1 MSLLLDALKRAEQ
14 EKSVREGGGG
24 SAASAASPPPRA
36 GGTVLELQPV
46 NNAHAGISATRAGD
60 AHGAQ
65 TLFEAKAAA
74 NRAAE
79 TRAKGP
85 LLAAIGAIAIIVLAA
100 GAYVWFSI
108 QSLTPRTP
116 VLNAPPRPP
125 AAPTPPP
132 AAGIAPS
139 VASAPP
145 SAAMV
150 SPVHPPATP
159 PPPAPPRENPVAEAA
174 QKRVLELL
182 KEPPKTA
189 ASNAAAPSPATPAAG
204 AVQLERSIEKAR
216 IPADVAGGY
225 DALRS
230 GDLVESRRRYEA
242 ALAADAAS
250 VDAHLG
256 LATVEARAGR
266 PSAAAFYYR
275 KALQLDP
282 RNATAL
288 AGLAALADF
297 SRADDL
303 ETQLRA
309 DLARHPGSAALH
321 ATLGNLY
328 ASQSRWTEAQAA
340 YFEAHRL
347 QPGSAD
353 TLYNLA
359 VSLDHLGQ
367 ARLAA
372 DYYTR
377 ALEAARGQS
386 SQFDAGRASRRL
398 AELQR

>member
-1 MSLLLDALKRAEQ
+1 VSLLLDALKRAEQ

-24 SAASAASPPPRA
+24 AAASEASPPPRA

-65 TLFEAKAAA
+65 TLFDAKAAA

-108 QSLTPRTP
+108 QSLTPRAP

-139 VASAPP
+139 VASAP
-145 SAAMV
+145 SSVSIV
-150 SPVHPPATP
+150 SPVQPAA
-159 PPPAPPRENPVAEAA
+159 PAPLPAPRENPVAEAA
-174 QKRVLELL
+174 QRRVLELL
-182 KEPPKTA
+182 REPPKAAGSNTGA
-189 ASNAAAPSPATPAAG
+189 ASAAPAPA
-204 AVQLERSIEKAR
+204 AVQLERSVEKAR

-230 GDLVESRRRYEA
+230 GDLAESRRRYEA
-242 ALAADAAS
+242 ALAADATS

-266 PSAAAFYYR
+266 PSAAALYYR

-282 RNATAL
+282 RNATAV

-303 ETQLRA
+303 ETQLRS

-347 QPGSAD
+347 QPASAD

-372 DYYTR
+372 DYYGR

-386 SQFDAGRASRRL
+386 AQFDAARASRRL